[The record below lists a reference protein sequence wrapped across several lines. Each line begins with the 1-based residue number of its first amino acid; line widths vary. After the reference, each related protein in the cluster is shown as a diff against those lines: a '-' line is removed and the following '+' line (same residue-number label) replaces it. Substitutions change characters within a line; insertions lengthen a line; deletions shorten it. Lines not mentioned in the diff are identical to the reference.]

1 MLRLRLDQFTII
13 KSFIAFVGLY
23 ILADDLNN
31 SRKYLLSLSEKS
43 MQEKEVTDWEEREKR
58 RVSEILQL

>member
-13 KSFIAFVGLY
+13 KSFIAIVGLY

-43 MQEKEVTDWEEREKR
+43 MQEREETDWEKR
-58 RVSEILQL
+58 SSFRDTAVIND